1 MAANRWRCELR
12 GRHLETPS
20 RAVGL
25 GAALPGAGRP
35 LRRPPRQAG
44 SSSVCLGIWRA
55 PQAVVRAAA
64 LTQTDWG
71 PDPGFAIYELVEK
84 INVKYVASAQ

>member
-1 MAANRWRCELR
+1 M
-12 GRHLETPS
+12 
-20 RAVGL
+20 
-25 GAALPGAGRP
+25 
-35 LRRPPRQAG
+35 
-44 SSSVCLGIWRA
+44 CLGIWRA
-55 PQAVVRAAA
+55 PQAVVRATA

>member
-1 MAANRWRCELR
+1 MAGTWRRPHEPWGW
-12 GRHLETPS
+12 GRLFP
-20 RAVGL
+20 GL
-25 GAALPGAGRP
+25 AGRCAAP
-35 LRRPPRQAG
+35 LGRQARLL
-44 SSSVCLGIWRA
+44 CLGIWRA
-55 PQAVVRAAA
+55 PQAVVRATA